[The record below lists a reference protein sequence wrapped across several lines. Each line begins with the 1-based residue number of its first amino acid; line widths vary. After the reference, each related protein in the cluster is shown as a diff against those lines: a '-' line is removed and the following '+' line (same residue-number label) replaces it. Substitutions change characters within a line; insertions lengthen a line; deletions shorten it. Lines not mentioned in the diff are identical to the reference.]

1 VVPLASAEGVVAL
14 FVLLFL
20 LRLLAVVGSFEEPAG
35 TVEPTRSEPDF
46 DAFHMVVERPADWN
60 YRLSAAFPG
69 TLLLLLLLR

>member
-1 VVPLASAEGVVAL
+1 VPLAPAEGVVAL

-20 LRLLAVVGSFEEPAG
+20 LRLLAVVGSFEEHAAKP
-35 TVEPTRSEPDF
+35 EPDF